1 MKPWWKW
8 PLALSIGWFAI
19 LVVLSPSG
27 PRISQTTIT
36 RAPPCPKTP
45 GLKNSARSPCAVG
58 VRPVCDLGAGRGAAS
73 ETPPTVAAPSAE
85 TPNTERPLSCANG
98 DPPAASA
105 RPVTP
110 ARGASEGAAA
120 RRSAIVSPSLVKSGS
135 PAAPAMNRWAIIEC
149 PYGTCRQTTA
159 CVEPRALNPATAAAR
174 RSRAALH
181 PRPSPDA
188 RPRPQQC
195 PGIAPSP
202 CGGPAGR

>member
-19 LVVLSPSG
+19 LVALSLVGASY
-27 PRISQTTIT
+27 ISNDNH
-36 RAPPCPKTP
+36 P
-45 GLKNSARSPCAVG
+45 GATLSQDARFEKLGQVAGAVG

-120 RRSAIVSPSLVKSGS
+120 QRSAIVSPSLVKSGS

-159 CVEPRALNPATAAAR
+159 CVEPRSAQSGDC
-174 RSRAALH
+174 RST
-181 PRPSPDA
+181 PE
-188 RPRPQQC
+188 
-195 PGIAPSP
+195 
-202 CGGPAGR
+202 